1 VGGPTPMADKE
12 STTKKPA
19 LARTVKDK
27 WRSKRLYKLRA
38 PGIFQ
43 HVDLGETVATEP
55 EQLAGRTIEVTLSE
69 LGGGADISKAH
80 IKLRFQI
87 ERISGE
93 NVAET
98 RFIGHDLTSDYVRR
112 LARRKR
118 SKIDASLVVTTKDG
132 VQMRL
137 KPVAVGE
144 HRLQSRL
151 RSELRNTLRQLLVDE
166 AAKRT
171 AADFVRE
178 MLQGELGKTLSQGLR
193 TLYPLKKIEIR
204 RSEIL
209 GPIADEVAP
218 ASAEVPPTETGPSGP
233 SAPDAPPAVESEV
246 PAA

>member
-1 VGGPTPMADKE
+1 MGGPTPMADKE

-69 LGGGADISKAH
+69 LGGGGDVSKAH

-112 LARRKR
+112 SLSARSIATAGR
-118 SKIDASLVVTTKDG
+118 ATA
-132 VQMRL
+132 
-137 KPVAVGE
+137 AVGAASPA
-144 HRLQSRL
+144 HCDGALRLAGNQ
-151 RSELRNTLRQLLVDE
+151 
-166 AAKRT
+166 AA
-171 AADFVRE
+171 
-178 MLQGELGKTLSQGLR
+178 
-193 TLYPLKKIEIR
+193 
-204 RSEIL
+204 
-209 GPIADEVAP
+209 
-218 ASAEVPPTETGPSGP
+218 
-233 SAPDAPPAVESEV
+233 
-246 PAA
+246 

>member
-1 VGGPTPMADKE
+1 MAEKEGGA
-12 STTKKPA
+12 KKPA

-27 WRSKRLYKLRA
+27 WRSKRWYKLRS
-38 PGIFQ
+38 PGLFQ

-55 EQLAGRTIEVTLSE
+55 ELLAGRTVEVTMSDLS
-69 LGGGADISKAH
+69 GGVDPSKAH

-87 ERISGE
+87 ERVVGE

-118 SKIDASLVVTTKDG
+118 SKIDASLVVRTKDG
-132 VQMRL
+132 VQIRL

-144 HRLQSRL
+144 HRLQTRL
-151 RSELRNTLRQLLVDE
+151 RTELRNTLRQLLVDE

-171 AADFVRE
+171 APEFVRE
-178 MLQGELGKTLSQGLR
+178 MLQGELGKVLSQGLR

-204 RSEIL
+204 RSEVL
-209 GPIADEVAP
+209 GAIADEAVPAPPAEAP
-218 ASAEVPPTETGPSGP
+218 ADAGPSGP
-233 SAPDAPPAVESEV
+233 TAPEA
-246 PAA
+246 PAAPEGEVSTT